1 MMRPDDLLSIGVNNL
16 IKRKLRTFLTLLGV
30 VIGTAAIVV
39 LVSLSNGMDESFKN
53 QIEQM
58 GSLNNIDVY
67 KPYGGPGGPSGNN
80 GAKLKLDDKAMA
92 AFEAIPHVEAVL
104 PIKETYMRVW
114 AGRQVADKSVIGTD
128 PAKLEI
134 FGAKLLKG
142 HDLTGQNTVLFGFS
156 ADQDFYNP
164 RRPDDRW
171 AGGWTEPPGPGEEVP
186 YEPKLNLL
194 TNLILTADYDYPD
207 NRNSSPDQKKPKKF
221 KAKGVG
227 ILSRTGNYSI
237 DYGAYVSLKTLRQMI
252 KEDAKLL
259 DNREALRNLDQYDR
273 MIIRVDSIDNT
284 AEIQKQVKSMGYEAN
299 SLMDIINEMKKT
311 SQIMKLVLGGIGAV
325 SLLVAAIGIANT
337 MVMSIYERTR
347 EIGVMKVIGADLA
360 DIRNIFLV
368 ESGLIGLSGGIIGVI
383 LSYGVS
389 AIINMI
395 AGAQMGGQQI
405 SLIDFKLVIFGVA
418 FSTAIGLIS
427 GYSPARRAMK
437 LSVLNALRNNA

>member
-1 MMRPDDLLSIGVNNL
+1 MMRPDDLFSIGVNNL

-39 LVSLSNGMDESFKN
+39 LVSLSNGMDQSFQD

-58 GSLNNIDVY
+58 GSLNNIDVM
-67 KPYGGPGGPSGNN
+67 KPYGNGPGPSGQN
-80 GAKLKLDDKAMA
+80 GAKLKLDDKAMKQL
-92 AFEAIPHVEAVL
+92 EAIPHVEAVL
-104 PIKETYMRVW
+104 PIKETYMRIWV
-114 AGRQVADKSVIGTD
+114 GKQVSDKSIIGTD
-128 PAKLEI
+128 PSKLEI
-134 FGAKLLKG
+134 FGAKVMKG
-142 HDLTGQNTVLFGFS
+142 HALSGGQNTVLFGFS

-164 RRPDDRW
+164 RRTDDMY
-171 AGGWTEPPGPGEEVP
+171 GGEWVEPPGPGEEVP

-194 TNLILTADYDYPD
+194 TNIIMTADYDYPD
-207 NRNSSPDQKKPKKF
+207 NRNTEPDQKKPKKF

-227 ILSRTGNYSI
+227 ILSRTGNYTI
-237 DYGAYVSLKTLRQMI
+237 DYGAYVSLKTLKQMI
-252 KEDAKLL
+252 KDDAKLM
-259 DNREALRNLDQYDR
+259 DNRDALRNLDQYER
-273 MIIRVDSIDNT
+273 MIVRVDSIDN
-284 AEIQKQVKSMGYEAN
+284 AAAVQQEIKGMGYEAN

-311 SQIMKLVLGGIGAV
+311 SQVMKLILGGVGAV

-347 EIGVMKVIGADLA
+347 EIGVMKVIGADLI

-368 ESGLIGLSGGIIGVI
+368 ESGLIGLLGGIIGVV

-389 AIINMI
+389 AIINMV
-395 AGAQMGGQQI
+395 GAQQMGQKL
-405 SLIDFKLVIFGVA
+405 SLIDFKLVIFGIA

-427 GYSPARRAMK
+427 GYSPASRAMK

>member
-1 MMRPDDLLSIGVNNL
+1 MMRPEDLFSIGVNNL

-39 LVSLSNGMDESFKN
+39 LVSLSNGMDKGFQD

-58 GSLNNIDVY
+58 GSLNNIDVM
-67 KPYGGPGGPSGNN
+67 KPYGNGPGPAGLSTS
-80 GAKLKLDDKAMA
+80 KLKLDDKAMEQ
-92 AFEAIPHVEAVL
+92 FEAISNVEAVL
-104 PIKETYMRVW
+104 PIKEAYMRILV
-114 AGRQVADKSVIGTD
+114 GKQVSDKSIIGTD

-134 FGAKLLKG
+134 FGAKLMKG
-142 HDLTGQNTVLFGFS
+142 HNLTGGQNTVLFGFS

-164 RRPDDRW
+164 RRMNDMNG
-171 AGGWTEPPGPGEEVP
+171 GGWTEPPKPGEEVP

-194 TNLILTADYDYPD
+194 TNLIITADYDYPD
-207 NRNSSPDQKKPKKF
+207 NRNSTADQKKPKKF

-227 ILSRTGNYSI
+227 ILSRTGNYFI
-237 DYGAYVSLKTLRQMI
+237 DYSAFVSLKTLKQMI
-252 KEDAKLL
+252 KDDAKLM
-259 DNREALRNLDQYDR
+259 DNRDALRNLDQYER
-273 MIIRVDSIDNT
+273 MIVRVDSIDNT
-284 AEIQKQVKSMGYEAN
+284 AKVQQQIKAMGYEAS
-299 SLMDIINEMKKT
+299 SLMDIITQMKKT
-311 SQIMKLVLGGIGAV
+311 SQMMKLILGGVGAV

-347 EIGVMKVIGADLA
+347 EIGVMKVIGADLV

-368 ESGLIGLSGGIIGVI
+368 ESGLIGLIGGIIGVI

-389 AIINMI
+389 VIINMI
-395 AGAQMGGQQI
+395 GAQQMGQKL
-405 SLIDFKLVIFGVA
+405 SLIDFKLAVFGIA

-427 GYSPARRAMK
+427 GYSPARRAMN

>member
-39 LVSLSNGMDESFKN
+39 LVSLSNGMDQTFKN

-58 GSLNNIDVY
+58 GSLNNIDVS
-67 KPYGGPGGPSGNN
+67 KPYGNSPGPSGQS
-80 GAKLKLDDKAMA
+80 GTKLKLDDKTMK
-92 AFEAIPHVEAVL
+92 AFEAIPGVEAVL
-104 PIKETYMRVW
+104 PIKETYMRIWV
-114 AGRQVADKSVIGTD
+114 GKQVSDKSIIGTD
-128 PAKLEI
+128 PAKLEL
-134 FGAKLLKG
+134 FGGTILKG
-142 HDLTGQNTVLFGFS
+142 HTLTGTQNTVLFGFS

-164 RRPDDRW
+164 RRTDEM
-171 AGGWTEPPGPGEEVP
+171 GGGMWSEPPGPNEEVK
-186 YEPKLNLL
+186 YEPKLDLM
-194 TNLILTADYDYPD
+194 TNLIMTADYDYPD
-207 NRNSSPDQKKPKKF
+207 NRNTEPDQKKPKKF

-227 ILSRTGNYSI
+227 ILSRTGNYTI
-237 DYGAYVSLKTLRQMI
+237 DYGAYVSLKTMKQMI
-252 KEDAKLL
+252 KDDAKLM
-259 DNREALRNLDQYDR
+259 DNRDALRSLDQYER
-273 MIIRVDSIDNT
+273 MIVRVKNIDNA
-284 AEIQKQVKSMGYEAN
+284 AEVQQKIKAMGYEAS

-311 SQIMKLVLGGIGAV
+311 SQVMKLVLGGIGAV

-347 EIGVMKVIGADLA
+347 EIGVMKVIGADLV

-368 ESGLIGLSGGIIGVI
+368 ESGLIGLMGGIIGVV

-389 AIINMI
+389 TIINMI
-395 AGAQMGGQQI
+395 GAQQMGQQI
-405 SLIDFKLVIFGVA
+405 SLIDYKLVLFGIL

-427 GYSPARRAMK
+427 GYSPASRAMK